1 MRGILDD
8 HIVLDR
14 DIASRGIFP
23 AIDITKS
30 ISRTMPW
37 CNNDKEDTLTQ
48 KDKEL
53 IATYNNIADMVRIGA
68 YKKGANE
75 EVDEAIKYYVK
86 LLIYFLKM

>member
-1 MRGILDD
+1 
-8 HIVLDR
+8 
-14 DIASRGIFP
+14 
-23 AIDITKS
+23 
-30 ISRTMPW
+30 MPW